1 MHSSILS
8 PVLLTF
14 HLLST
19 ADNLNGARVGGRVI
33 KVDHVA
39 NYKQREEEDEEEEEK
54 KREERGVCYAF
65 QRGECARGASCR
77 FSHDEQVTAC
87 TSVQAQLIGLMN
99 SMLPYTRTFRIGFA
113 GLDAPLS

>member
-1 MHSSILS
+1 MFSCGNHA
-8 PVLLTF
+8 LLYSVPF
-14 HLLST
+14 DSQLLPLFC

-39 NYKQREEEDEEEEEK
+39 NYKQKEEEDEEEEKK

-77 FSHDEQVTAC
+77 FSHDEQVTAR
-87 TSVQAQLIGLMN
+87 TSV
-99 SMLPYTRTFRIGFA
+99 
-113 GLDAPLS
+113 